1 MQAAFS
7 AELEGLD
14 EAGDIVLAGQGG
26 RSGAGERFEM
36 TQIRKSETNKLL
48 GYPDDAR
55 LLIINADDLGMCH
68 AINEAI
74 FRTLKEG
81 VARSTTL
88 MAPCPW
94 ALHAMRFLR
103 DDPDIDFGV
112 HLTAI
117 SDPVDYVWGPL
128 TARDKVPS
136 LINEAGYFYNFDRM
150 PEFLA
155 QANLAELELE
165 FRAQIEAVLA
175 AQLKPTHLDWHALRI
190 EGKEDIFDLMFEL
203 AKEYGLAL
211 RVRGRARIE
220 KVQSQ
225 GLPTNDYDFLDSYL
239 LGTVDKA
246 ARYAQLLR
254 ELPAGLSEWAV
265 HPGLDSSELLA
276 IEPEGN
282 HSRQVDF
289 DFLISAEAR
298 EIIRQEGIILI
309 SYEPLQA
316 LWQGR

>member
-1 MQAAFS
+1 MS
-7 AELEGLD
+7 RLH
-14 EAGDIVLAGQGG
+14 
-26 RSGAGERFEM
+26 
-36 TQIRKSETNKLL
+36 KSETNKLL

-55 LLIINADDLGMCH
+55 LLIINADDFGMCH

-81 VARSTTL
+81 VVRSTTL
-88 MAPCPW
+88 MVPCPW
-94 ALHAMRFLR
+94 ALHAMHFLR
-103 DDPDIDFGV
+103 ENPDIAFGV
-112 HLTAI
+112 HLTVI
-117 SDPVDYVWGPL
+117 SDPVNYAWGPL

-136 LINEAGYFYNFDRM
+136 LITEAGYFYNFERM

-155 QANLAELELE
+155 QAKLDEMEVE

-175 AQLKPTHLDWHALRI
+175 ANLKPTHLDWHALRL
-190 EGKEDIFDLMFEL
+190 GGRSDIPDLMLGL

-211 RVRGRARIE
+211 RVRGRPWME

-225 GLPTNDYDFLDSYL
+225 GLPTNDYDFLDSYMM
-239 LGTVDKA
+239 GTVDKA

-282 HSRQVDF
+282 HSRQLDF

-298 EIIRQEGIILI
+298 DIIREEGITLL
-309 SYEPLQA
+309 SYKPLQA
-316 LWQGR
+316 AWRGR